1 MTVCFGPL
9 SIEERVQ
16 KILSQTPLIGME
28 IGDNYSA
35 WEIMTDATVWTRQWL
50 QGHKEAARVN
60 LNWRGSFSAS
70 KSAHLLIGMEIGD
83 NYSAWEIMTDGPKQT
98 VMMTFPS

>member
-1 MTVCFGPL
+1 MSDDKSPVLESQGGAPTLRRKKNPFNLNLLWLLLCVLVATAWFTRSCSPSSL

-28 IGDNYSA
+28 IG
-35 WEIMTDATVWTRQWL
+35 E
-50 QGHKEAARVN
+50 
-60 LNWRGSFSAS
+60 
-70 KSAHLLIGMEIGD
+70 